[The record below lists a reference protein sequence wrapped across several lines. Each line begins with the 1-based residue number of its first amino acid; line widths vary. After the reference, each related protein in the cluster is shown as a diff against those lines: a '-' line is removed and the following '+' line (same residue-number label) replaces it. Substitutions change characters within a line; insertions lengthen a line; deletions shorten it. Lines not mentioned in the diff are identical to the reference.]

1 MDSNFDFLKDTDEKL
16 YDIITV
22 AERLYRGEFFDQCIA
37 QTRRFGEHICRNVL
51 GENRTSE
58 ITFDEMLATLKDK
71 SHGDEQE
78 KEFLDDL
85 YFLKQQGNNSVH
97 SAQIQQDGIT
107 ALECLQR
114 AFEASINY
122 AVYNRNANTAILKL
136 AYDTELLVTG
146 KESKKNLS
154 QKYLEAQE
162 KAMSETKHNLS
173 DKSKKTKS
181 KPKPKAQVTSMKS
194 QPRVTGISPF
204 WIVVGVAS
212 IIAFAA
218 MIFLA
223 L

>member
-71 SHGDEQE
+71 SKGEEQE

-146 KESKKNLS
+146 QESKKNLS

-162 KAMSETKHNLS
+162 KAISESTIKTTKT
-173 DKSKKTKS
+173 KPKS
-181 KPKPKAQVTSMKS
+181 KPKKKAQVTSMKS

-204 WIVVGVAS
+204 WIIVGISMVVAC
-212 IIAFAA
+212 AA